1 MATID
6 ISNLRHVYANGHVGL
21 DDINFT
27 ANDGEFIAL
36 LGPSGSGKT
45 TLLRCIAGFLHP
57 QEGNLRI
64 DAQTVVGGGAWIPP
78 EKRRLGMVFQTH
90 AIWPH
95 WTVARNVGY
104 PLKRARI
111 PRGEVAD
118 RVQTVLEQVGL
129 AGMENRGP
137 SLMSGGQRQ
146 RVALA
151 RAIVSSP
158 AALLL
163 DEALSSLDE
172 PLRARLRL
180 ELKALT
186 RDKGLTAIHV
196 THDRTEALAL
206 ADRVV
211 VLNDGR
217 VEQIGTP
224 AELLTAPATAFVA
237 AFVSDATLF
246 EAQLC
251 DRGLIVDG
259 MDYTVPKANL
269 RTAEPLPAGGRSV
282 AAVMPRDV
290 QLERLAASSNRGAVV
305 TSSLYGL
312 HGFDVSVDWHGTALR
327 AHVSTWTPAVGDVV
341 EPSIQRAHVFA
352 APHQPAG
359 APESSEMAVRL

>member
-6 ISNLRHVYANGHVGL
+6 ISHLRHVYANGHVGL

-27 ANDGEFIAL
+27 ANDGEFLAL

-45 TLLRCIAGFLHP
+45 TLLRCIAGFLRP
-57 QEGNLRI
+57 QEGTLRI
-64 DAQTVVGGGAWIPP
+64 DGQTVAGDDAWTPP
-78 EKRRLGMVFQTH
+78 ERRRLGMVFQAH

-95 WTVARNVGY
+95 WSVGRNVGY

-111 PRGEVAD
+111 PRDEATG
-118 RVQTVLEQVGL
+118 RVEAVLEQVGL
-129 AGMENRGP
+129 GGMEDRSP
-137 SLMSGGQRQ
+137 ASMSGGQRQ

-186 RDKGLTAIHV
+186 REKGLTAIHV
-196 THDRTEALAL
+196 THDRAEALAL

-211 VLNDGR
+211 VLNAGR
-217 VEQIGTP
+217 VEQIGPP
-224 AELLTAPATAFVA
+224 AELLSNPATAFVA

-246 EAQLC
+246 DAELQDGRLS
-251 DRGLIVDG
+251 ITG
-259 MDYTVPKANL
+259 MDYTMPAEDL
-269 RTAEPLPAGGRSV
+269 RIGAPVTAGGGSV

-290 QLERLAASSNRGAVV
+290 RLERLAATSNRGAVV
-305 TSSLYGL
+305 TSSLYGP
-312 HGFDVSVDWHGTALR
+312 HGYDVSVDWHGVALR
-327 AHVSTWTPAVGDVV
+327 AHVSEWTPAVGDVV
-341 EPSIQRAHVFA
+341 QPTIRRAHVFS
-352 APHQPAG
+352 APHSSAD
-359 APESSEMAVRL
+359 APMPSVLAVRR